1 MKKYFCYTL
10 SLLLLC
16 ASCTL
21 FKKKK
26 KIPHFSSYVEKLFTP
41 EEDFFR
47 GTNMGMSLEKVR
59 SKEEIRPV
67 GEESNMLR
75 YEIIYPKDSTTYEE
89 YADIEYN
96 FNDSD
101 RLDIITGKIYTSE
114 QQLSDSIYTDISR
127 YLTYNY
133 GNYEKDE
140 YNYQVWKGK
149 AMNYAG
155 DSIKINIGI
164 IQKHIEDEYLI
175 IYEIMQE

>member
-1 MKKYFCYTL
+1 M
-10 SLLLLC
+10 LLC

-21 FKKKK
+21 CKKKNNT
-26 KIPHFSSYVEKLFTP
+26 PHFSSYVEKLFST

-47 GTNMGMSLEKVR
+47 GISMGMSRDKVK

-67 GEESNMLR
+67 SEESNLLR

-96 FNDSD
+96 FTDSD
-101 RLDIITGKIYTSE
+101 KLDIITGKIYASE
-114 QQLSDSIYTDISR
+114 AQLSDSIYSDVSR

-133 GNYEKDE
+133 GIAEKDAYNYE
-140 YNYQVWKGK
+140 VWKGK
-149 AMNYAG
+149 SMNYAG
-155 DSIKINIGI
+155 DSISINIGI
-164 IQKHIEDEYLI
+164 IKKQIDDEYLI